1 MMSRQSTIYEF
12 VPLLDLLMIADQ
24 NMNCGDRGLQYP
36 NTMPKSSQSG
46 ICEYV

>member
-1 MMSRQSTIYEF
+1 MKSRQSTIYEF

-36 NTMPKSSQSG
+36 NAILKSSQSD
-46 ICEYV
+46 ICKYA